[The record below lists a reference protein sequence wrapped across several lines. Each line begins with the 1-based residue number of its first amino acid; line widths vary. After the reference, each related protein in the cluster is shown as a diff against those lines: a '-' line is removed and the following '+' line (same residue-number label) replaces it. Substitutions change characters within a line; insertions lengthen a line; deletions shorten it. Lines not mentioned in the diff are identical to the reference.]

1 VFEDEFGL
9 SYTESISSTWAA
21 RGQTPPLKRIGKY
34 RRELSTMAGLT
45 ITGKIYKKHL
55 EGSVNSEKLIH
66 GVEHFR
72 RHLGKHLIII
82 WDRSRTHQ
90 SNRMKEYLAKHP
102 EIQIE
107 FLPAYAPEIN
117 PEEFC
122 HGNVKRS
129 IKNAVFTSRQDIRTK
144 LDKHFAL
151 LRKRPKILLGCFQHA
166 GLALN
171 QLW

>member
-1 VFEDEFGL
+1 L
-9 SYTESISSTWAA
+9 T
-21 RGQTPPLKRIGKY
+21 RIGKY

-45 ITGKIYKKHL
+45 ITGKIYKKHF
-55 EGSVNSEKLIH
+55 EGSINSEKLIQ
-66 GVEHFR
+66 GLEHFR
-72 RHLGKHLIII
+72 RHLSKPWIII
-82 WDRSRTHQ
+82 WDRSRTHR
-90 SNRMKEYLAKHP
+90 SNRMKEYLANHP
-102 EIQIE
+102 EIQVE

-129 IKNAVFTSRQDIRTK
+129 IKNAIFTSKSDIRTK
-144 LDKHFAL
+144 LDKHFSL
-151 LRKRPKILLGCFQHA
+151 LRKRPDVLLGCFQHA